1 MSFFFVPDV
10 NLNQKIIELLI
21 SEDYQSRLPQVGGE
35 EVQVF
40 ISHVSDSGD
49 IFVQKE
55 SNTFTLIEKMIAE
68 SSDKVLKAGPSGIIG
83 PNQLFLARFAED
95 NNLYRAELLS
105 DEKQES
111 GKFAVFFVDFGNCS
125 LVEPQEIYDIRHV
138 SGLGDMPRQALKC
151 RLAGVPPEGC
161 TWSPAATRALRE
173 LVPENQQVRLK
184 VVGGGDEGS
193 VPLVE
198 LHLNNTTDGSINF
211 DLSTEFDIFPPLP
224 ADKST
229 NNGGGSAAASVV
241 ASAASSPSRTRIEPG
256 SGSTSTVAS
265 TNGHSSA
272 AAMSTKLVGEVGAV
286 TKSMSQLSADLASM
300 QPLAPPSIPGE
311 GEHFD
316 VNVTFAV
323 SPSSFVVQPFN
334 ELDKLDAL
342 MADMNTFYGHE
353 ANLKELCVEDLTE
366 GEYFAGEQEM
376 VKRIAGPKAIS
387 MSIGVSSTGGTR

>member
-1 MSFFFVPDV
+1 V

-21 SEDYQSRLPQVGGE
+21 SEDYQSRLPQTGGE

-40 ISHVSDSGD
+40 ISHIADTGD

-55 SNTFTLIEKMIAE
+55 STTFTLIEKMISE
-68 SSDKVLKAGPSGIIG
+68 NSDKVLKAGPSGLIG

-95 NNLYRAELLS
+95 NSLYRAELIS
-105 DEKQES
+105 DERKEG
-111 GKFAVFFVDFGNCS
+111 GKYEVYFVDFGNS
-125 LVEPQEIYDIRHV
+125 ALVDPLQIYDIRQV
-138 SGLGDMPRQALKC
+138 TDALGDMPRQALKC

-161 TWSPAATRALRE
+161 AWSPAATRALRD
-173 LVPENQQVRLK
+173 LVPENKPVRLK
-184 VVGGGDEGS
+184 VVGGGSSSGGDQE

-224 ADKST
+224 PADR
-229 NNGGGSAAASVV
+229 NGDPAGGGSTV
-241 ASAASSPSRTRIEPG
+241 ASANPSPSRTRIEPG
-256 SGSTSTVAS
+256 GSSLVAS
-265 TNGHSSA
+265 PTNGHSSA
-272 AAMSTKLVGEVGAV
+272 EPTTREMEAV
-286 TKSMSQLSADLASM
+286 TKSVSLLAADLASM
-300 QPLAPPSIPGE
+300 QPLSPPEIPGE

-342 MADMNTFYGHE
+342 MADMNAYYGEE
-353 ANLKELCVEDLTE
+353 ANLKELSVEDLTE
-366 GEYFAGEQEM
+366 GEYFAG
-376 VKRIAGPKAIS
+376 KKKLLSRYGIS
-387 MSIGVSSTGGTR
+387 LKENV

>member
-1 MSFFFVPDV
+1 M

-35 EVQVF
+35 EIQVF
-40 ISHVSDSGD
+40 ISHVADTGD

-55 SNTFTLIEKMIAE
+55 TNTFTIIEKMIRE
-68 SSDKVLKAGPSGIIG
+68 NSEKVLKGGPSGLIG

-105 DEKQES
+105 DEKKEG
-111 GKFAVFFVDFGNCS
+111 GKLEVFFVDFGNCA
-125 LVEPQEIYDIRHV
+125 LVDPLEIYDVRLV
-138 SGLGDMPRQALKC
+138 SESLGEMPRQALRC

-161 TWSPAATRALRE
+161 AWSPAATQALRE
-173 LVPENQQVRLK
+173 LVPESQAVRLK
-184 VVGGGDEGS
+184 VVGSSSSADQA

-224 ADKST
+224 ADKNSSDSI
-229 NNGGGSAAASVV
+229 NGAV
-241 ASAASSPSRTRIEPG
+241 ASAATSSPSRTRIEPG
-256 SGSTSTVAS
+256 GTAISAPTA
-265 TNGHSSA
+265 NGHAAAGSSAVSA
-272 AAMSTKLVGEVGAV
+272 AAASALPKEVEAV
-286 TKSMSQLSADLASM
+286 ARSVSLLSADLGSM
-300 QPLAPPSIPGE
+300 RPLPPPEIPGE

-334 ELDKLDAL
+334 ELDKLDTL
-342 MADMNTFYGHE
+342 MADMNTFYSQE
-353 ANLKELCVEDLTE
+353 ANLKELTAEDLTE
-366 GEYFAGEQEM
+366 GEYFAG
-376 VKRIAGPKAIS
+376 KGSWYRYCCTNIS
-387 MSIGVSSTGGTR
+387 